1 MQLINVEE
9 KSSRYGDGYEAMLK
23 NSSEIQE
30 SPQTE
35 IDITAVFA
43 ESLSGSTGARKIVLA
58 KILELE
64 LHTKVT
70 VATVKAEE
78 VKEMEQLTEKVNQDI
93 VAGDQSGTA
102 KVTLWKD
109 NVGEIQQ
116 GCSYAL
122 GDFVVRQYQT
132 IKYLSKGESSQLVM
146 VADIGPVLSSGVP
159 KRVDDELVLKRVVVI
174 GVPALERYRICLSVV
189 QG

>member
-1 MQLINVEE
+1 MSRKSLPDMAMDMRPCLKTQVEYRSLHEQKLTLQL
-9 KSSRYGDGYEAMLK
+9 YLL
-23 NSSEIQE
+23 
-30 SPQTE
+30 
-35 IDITAVFA
+35 
-43 ESLSGSTGARKIVLA
+43 SLSGSTGARKIVLA

-122 GDFVVRQYQT
+122 RDFVVRQYQT